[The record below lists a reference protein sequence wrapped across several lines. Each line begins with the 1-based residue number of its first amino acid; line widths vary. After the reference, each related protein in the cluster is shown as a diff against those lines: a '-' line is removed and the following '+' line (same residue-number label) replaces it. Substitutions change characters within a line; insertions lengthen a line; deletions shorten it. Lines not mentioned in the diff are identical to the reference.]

1 MSKNN
6 YDEQLKQEAIESVK
20 KILAQSRL
28 SEFVTI
34 SSIPERSGKF
44 LLNYGNITFKC
55 KEENSWNL
63 NGINVYVKKGN
74 KVDRTNPRQI
84 QFKLVADYS
93 DEAING
99 KFLGCKYAFM
109 QEICT
114 RCNAWM
120 AQKHGV
126 FCFEEDAIDVA
137 NCIAEIMAEGDKQ
150 FFAGYDLNDELNV
163 CINGEDKRVSISVKS
178 RRGQS
183 KFREKLLAKHN
194 STCLVT
200 GCGVKQILEAAHIY
214 PHGKE
219 TNYKDSNGLLLRAD
233 IHTLFDLHLITID
246 KDSRVTIDAS
256 LIGSEYQKYDG
267 KLLLDTVT
275 KDMRIN
281 LEARLKLIS
290 EQNS

>member
-55 KEENSWNL
+55 KEKNSWNL
-63 NGINVYVKKGN
+63 NGINVYVKKGS

-114 RCNAWM
+114 RCSAWM
-120 AQKHGV
+120 ALKHGV

-137 NCIAEIMAEGDKQ
+137 NCIAEIMSEGDER
-150 FFAGYDLNDELNV
+150 FLADYDLNNELNV
-163 CINGEDKRVSISVKS
+163 CLGSKDERIAISIKS
-178 RRGQS
+178 RRGQRQ
-183 KFREKLLAKHN
+183 FREKLLAKYD
-194 STCLVT
+194 SKCLIT
-200 GCGVKQILEAAHIY
+200 GCNITQILEAAHIS
-214 PHGKE
+214 PHCEK
-219 TNYKDSNGLLLRAD
+219 TNYNEDNGLLLRAD

-246 KDSRVTIDAS
+246 KNSIVTIDDS
-256 LIGSEYQKYDG
+256 LINSEYEQYNG
-267 KLLLDTVT
+267 KQLFKTVA
-275 KDMRIN
+275 KDMRTN
-281 LEARLKLIS
+281 LESRLKLI
-290 EQNS
+290 

>member
-1 MSKNN
+1 MNKNN
-6 YDEQLKQEAIESVK
+6 YDGQLKQEAIEFVK

-28 SEFVTI
+28 SDFVEI

-55 KEENSWNL
+55 KKTNSWNL
-63 NGINVYVKKGN
+63 NGINVYVKKGS

-109 QEICT
+109 QEICA
-114 RCNAWM
+114 RSNAWM
-120 AQKHGV
+120 AKKHGV
-126 FCFEEDAIDVA
+126 FCLESDAIEVA
-137 NCIAEIMAEGDKQ
+137 NCIAEIMSEGDKR
-150 FFAGYDLNDELNV
+150 FLAGYNLNDELSA
-163 CINGEDKRVSISVKS
+163 CIKDEDERISTSVKS

-183 KFREKLLAKHN
+183 KFREKLLAKYDGR
-194 STCLVT
+194 CLVT
-200 GCGVKQILEAAHIY
+200 GCRITQILEAAHIY
-214 PHGKE
+214 PHSEE
-219 TNYKDSNGLLLRAD
+219 TNYLDSNGFLLRAD

-246 KDSRVTIDAS
+246 TNSRVIIDTS
-256 LIGSEYQKYDG
+256 LLGSEYEQYNG
-267 KLLLDTVT
+267 NRLLKTVT
-275 KDMRIN
+275 KDIQTN

-290 EQNS
+290 EHN